1 MRPQHWTHESTIRVL
16 LVAILLVLPSGRA
29 GALGVY
35 HYSDDFSTSK
45 AQVDSYRNSGISEP
59 PCPELS
65 FSGSLCYLPDS
76 LGDRCL
82 AFSCGFEMEC
92 AHLCYRFPVG
102 AAGLNITDATIGFEA
117 PELTD
122 TWGSIDVYRS
132 YDGTAWTLFGTMSAP
147 GTFEHQFAPTQPCE
161 WLYIKFYGGGIMID
175 DLSVTLNYSTATD
188 ASTWGM
194 IKALFR

>member
-1 MRPQHWTHESTIRVL
+1 MRLPHWTHGFAIRVL
-16 LVAILLVLPSGRA
+16 LVAIMLVVASSRA

-35 HYSDDFSTSK
+35 HYADDFSTAK
-45 AQVDSYRNSGISEP
+45 AQVDSYRHSGISEQ

-65 FSGSLCYLPDS
+65 FYGSLCYLPDS

-102 AAGLNITDATIGFEA
+102 TAGLDITDATIGFEVPA
-117 PELTD
+117 LTD

-132 YDGTAWTLFGTMSAP
+132 YDGTSWTLFGTMSAP
-147 GTFEHQFAPTQPCE
+147 GTFEYQFAPPQPCE

-175 DLSVTLNYSTATD
+175 DLSVTLNYNTATD